1 MSATIYENPNVLPQA
16 FRNVRL
22 AVRDNK
28 YNILQQKMID
38 AGWEPNESGN
48 VITFT
53 HNKYGKRKFPCR
65 TIVTSEGE
73 KLMFPISAQD
83 EDPKGLACDV
93 RAVASGC
100 QSVLVSNEWHS
111 YWDTRKGKR
120 RERYY
125 AYLDRRQKKKKEIEE
140 EEAKAKII
148 PNIF

>member
-1 MSATIYENPNVLPQA
+1 MSAPIYDDSNVLPQCFPDVSRVVQDRRYA
-16 FRNVRL
+16 L
-22 AVRDNK
+22 
-28 YNILQQKMID
+28 LQQKMID
-38 AGWEPNESGN
+38 AGWEPQELGN

-73 KLMFPISAQD
+73 KLMFPISTQD
-83 EDPKGLACDV
+83 DDPKGLACDI

-100 QSVLVSNEWHS
+100 QSDLVSNEWHS
-111 YWDTRKGKR
+111 YWDSRSGKR

-125 AYLDRRQKKKKEIEE
+125 AYLDRRQKKKKAIEE